1 MKKLSFLVAAAF
13 SLSAFHA
20 QAQQFPTKPV
30 TIIVPLSPGGAT
42 DILARTLATPME
54 KFFGQ
59 PVIVENKPGADTRI
73 GARFVASAPPDGHT
87 IGILSGSSVS
97 WPLFTK
103 DPGVDMFKDFTPL
116 GRIVDGQLIIVA
128 NVKTPFNTM
137 REMLD
142 YAKKNPGKVTWSLPT
157 RSGEPA
163 LYGYLIRAKAGVEM
177 LDVNYK
183 GSAPQSTAVISGE
196 VDIGQFAPGRV
207 QAMLAANQVKVL
219 AISGN
224 SRHPQFPNVP
234 TMKEVGVDGIKN
246 YDFGLFSAANT
257 PAAIV
262 SRLNAGMIAALK
274 DPGVIAANAKFGFN
288 PIGSTPAEHAADM
301 KETFED
307 WKLAAK
313 IGKVQPE

>member
-1 MKKLSFLVAAAF
+1 MSALIAAVLA
-13 SLSAFHA
+13 LSAFHV
-20 QAQQFPTKPV
+20 QAQTFPTRPV
-30 TIIVPLSPGGAT
+30 TVIIPLSPGGAT
-42 DILARTLATPME
+42 DILARTLAAPME

-59 PVIVENKPGADTRI
+59 SIIVDNKPGADTRI
-73 GARFVASAPPDGHT
+73 GARFIATSAPDGHT
-87 IGILSGSSVS
+87 VGILSGSSVS
-97 WPLFTK
+97 WPLFIK
-103 DPGVDMFKDFTPL
+103 DSGVDMFKDFAPL

-163 LYGYLIRAKAGVEM
+163 LYGYLIRAKAGIEM

-207 QAMLAANQVKVL
+207 QGMIAANQVKPL

-234 TMKEVGVDGIKN
+234 TMKELGIDGITN
-246 YDFGLFSAANT
+246 YDFGLFAAAGT
-257 PAAIV
+257 PAAIAN
-262 SRLNAGMIAALK
+262 RLNAGMVAALK
-274 DPGVIAANAKFGFN
+274 DPGVVAANAKFGFN
-288 PIGSTPAEHAADM
+288 PIGSTPAEQAAAM
-301 KETFED
+301 KQTFED

-313 IGKVQPE
+313 IGKVVPE